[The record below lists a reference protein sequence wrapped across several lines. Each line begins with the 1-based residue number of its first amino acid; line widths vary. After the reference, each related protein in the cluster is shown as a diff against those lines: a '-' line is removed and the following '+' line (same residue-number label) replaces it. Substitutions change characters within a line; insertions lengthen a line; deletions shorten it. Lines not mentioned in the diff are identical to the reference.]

1 MEQQDKNIVAA
12 IDVGTTKVVVLVG
25 RKGEDGAIEIIGY
38 GRTESKGV
46 RRGAVLNIELTIDA
60 IKTAVAKAEETSG
73 YKITEAYIGIAGQH
87 IRSQRFTQTL
97 NRNSQS
103 EPISEGDIQDLINQM
118 RDVPTEMGEEVLHIL
133 PQSYKVD
140 NENEITN
147 PIGISGKQIS
157 GDYHIVFG
165 QTAAANNLR
174 RCVEKNGITVKR
186 LILEP
191 LASATAVLT
200 PDDKELGVALVD
212 IGGGTTDLA
221 IFKDSRIFH
230 TEVIPVGGNIIT
242 SDIKEGCGI
251 LERLAENLKVQYGAA
266 IPTPDM
272 VNKAVSIPGSSG
284 LKSKEISLTTLAN
297 IINAR
302 VDEIIATIKFHLDAS
317 GANKKLGGGIV
328 ITGGGA
334 MLRHLVQLFA
344 ARTGYEIR
352 IGIPNQ
358 RIISKIESVT
368 TLPSN
373 STSIGLLKMAFDN
386 SLIDGM
392 NVEFIKQDAEKPKV
406 DEKSASEDTFFD
418 DIKETGKTEKKGSNL
433 EKIQKKVG
441 SVLSWFT
448 DDVDDEY

>member
-25 RKGEDGAIEIIGY
+25 RKNDDGAIEIIGY

-46 RRGAVLNIELTIDA
+46 RRGAVLNIELTIEA

-73 YKITEAYIGIAGQH
+73 YKITEAYVGIAGQH

-97 NRNSQS
+97 NRNSQCD
-103 EPISEGDIQDLINQM
+103 PISEADIQDLINQM

-191 LASATAVLT
+191 LASASAVLSS
-200 PDDKELGVALVD
+200 DDKELGVALVD

-251 LERLAENLKVQYGAA
+251 LERQAESLKVQYGAA
-266 IPTPDM
+266 FATPDM
-272 VNKAVSIPGSSG
+272 ANKAVSIPGSSG
-284 LKSKEISLTTLAN
+284 LKSKEISLTMLAN

-302 VDEIIATIKFHLDAS
+302 VDEIIATIKFHLNAS
-317 GANKKLGGGIV
+317 GANNKLGGGIV

-344 ARTGYEIR
+344 ARTGCEIR
-352 IGIPNQ
+352 VGVPNQ

-373 STSIGLLKMAFDN
+373 ATSIGLLKMAFDD

-392 NVEFIKQDAEKPKV
+392 NTEFKKQATEEHKVEEKDKAG
-406 DEKSASEDTFFD
+406 DSFFD
-418 DIKETGKTEKKGSNL
+418 EFKSGNKTEKKDSTR
-433 EKIQKKVG
+433 EKMQKKLG
-441 SVLSWFT
+441 SVLNWFT